1 MKKLS
6 MIGIVVLFL
15 LVGCGD
21 KAEENSNTNG
31 SSNSANQIEQSE
43 STQNSLMIPLVFSL
57 SPDSAVPYAC
67 QEIFQR
73 GTLCT
78 LDILYENTG
87 NDVFNYDLSV
97 RAIDDRGRTFAPQND
112 PTVPQIT
119 TGGASYI
126 NPGEKLMWSME
137 FSVAPGT
144 RLTSVEIFHSM
155 KLVATVPIDLQG

>member
-1 MKKLS
+1 MKKMKLII
-6 MIGIVVLFL
+6 IGLAPLL
-15 LVGCGD
+15 LVAGCGSD
-21 KAEENSNTNG
+21 SDVSSNSNTA
-31 SSNSANQIEQSE
+31 SNQMNQSE
-43 STQNSLMIPLVFSL
+43 SSKKPISTPLVFSL
-57 SPDSAVPYAC
+57 SPNSLVPYAC

-112 PTVPQIT
+112 PSVPQIT
-119 TGGASYI
+119 TGGASFI

-137 FSVAPGT
+137 FSVSPGT
-144 RLTSVEIFHSM
+144 RLTSVEIFQSM
-155 KLVATVPIDLQG
+155 ELVATVPIDLQG

>member
-6 MIGIVVLFL
+6 IIGIVVLFL

-21 KAEENSNTNG
+21 KAEESSITNG
-31 SSNSANQIEQSE
+31 SSNSANQNEQSE
-43 STQNSLMIPLVFSL
+43 STQDSLMIPLVFSL
-57 SPDSAVPYAC
+57 SPDSVVPYAC